1 MKNKKSLYS
10 ANLFHCTN
18 SKSNKNQNRPKKKNI
33 DDFKSHLHKKIL
45 YYNYNNKYFKLS
57 FNLHEVVSS
66 GKKNKNALSER
77 AIAVPKLS
85 IVKCLLLE

>member
-66 GKKNKNALSER
+66 GKKQER
-77 AIAVPKLS
+77 
-85 IVKCLLLE
+85 IV